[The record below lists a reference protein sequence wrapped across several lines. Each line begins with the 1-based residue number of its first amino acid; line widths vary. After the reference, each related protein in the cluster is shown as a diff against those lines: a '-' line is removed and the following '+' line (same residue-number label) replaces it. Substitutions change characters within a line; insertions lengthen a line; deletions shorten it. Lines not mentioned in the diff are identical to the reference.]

1 LTTVSRAMVCLPGQM
16 EDDMRGAGSTESSMA
31 SESTTQQKATPKRA
45 NGAKANVSDGSQRSH
60 LIMVVG
66 QPPKGQ
72 PTALLTSDSCIENF
86 S

>member
-31 SESTTQQKATPKRA
+31 LESTTQQKATPKRA